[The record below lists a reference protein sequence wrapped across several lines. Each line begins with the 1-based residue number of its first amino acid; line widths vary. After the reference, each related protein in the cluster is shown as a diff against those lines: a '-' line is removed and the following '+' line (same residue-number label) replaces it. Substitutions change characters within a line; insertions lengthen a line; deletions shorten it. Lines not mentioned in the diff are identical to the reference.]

1 LWILPIGIIPLGNI
15 WFGDIFNY
23 LYMREINIEES
34 PFLFGK
40 TVSENLFI
48 NRKND
53 IDHLWLNMNSGIN
66 TILISPRRWGKSSLV
81 EQTARLKQDNKNVCW
96 CFIDMFAVRNEANF
110 YEKLSSELIKV
121 TSNRWQN
128 RLENLKMFFKQIVP
142 QINVGLDPTSDIS
155 LSFKWEELEKHKEEI
170 INLPE
175 IIAQKLNIKL
185 IVCIDEFQNIHNFEN
200 ADNFE
205 KLLRSQWQRHQN
217 VSYCLYGSK
226 RHLMSDIFNKKNRA
240 FYRFGDIIMLPK
252 IATEHWIPFIVERF
266 NTTGKSIF
274 EEYAK
279 KIVTLMK
286 NHPYYVQQLSHYVWE
301 YTTSNANNDTIFS
314 ALTRMLEVNTP
325 LYQLEV
331 ENLSNTQVELL
342 KAIISKEE
350 QFTSIKTMN
359 AYKIGTP
366 SNVLKNLK
374 ILERDD
380 FIEKFNKKVELLD
393 PAFELWFK
401 SYFMNVKIENII

>member
-1 LWILPIGIIPLGNI
+1 MNK
-15 WFGDIFNY
+15 
-23 LYMREINIEES
+23 INEEES

-40 TVSENLFI
+40 IAEKNLFV

-53 IDHLWLNMNSGIN
+53 IDHLWLNLNSGIN
-66 TILISPRRWGKSSLV
+66 TVLLSPRRWGKSSLV
-81 EQTARLKQDNKNVCW
+81 EHVAWLKRENTNARW
-96 CFIDMFAVRNEANF
+96 CFIDMFAVRNEAHF

-121 TSNRWQN
+121 TSNKWQN
-128 RLENLKMFFKQIVP
+128 RLKNVKTFFKQIVP
-142 QINVGLDPTSDIS
+142 QISLGLDPTSDIS

-170 INLPE
+170 LNLPE
-175 IIAQKLNIKL
+175 KIAQKLNVKL

-200 ADNFE
+200 AENFE
-205 KLLRSQWQRHQN
+205 KLLRSQWQLHRN

-226 RHLMSDIFNKKNRA
+226 RNLMADIFNKKNRA
-240 FYRFGDIIMLPK
+240 FYRFGDIMMLPK
-252 IATEHWIPFIVERF
+252 ITAEHWIPFIIERF
-266 NTTGKSIF
+266 STTGKSISA
-274 EEYAK
+274 ECAGEIAG
-279 KIVTLMK
+279 LMK

-301 YTTSNANNDTIFS
+301 YTKIEADNTMLISG
-314 ALTRMLEVNTP
+314 LTRMLEVNTA

-342 KAIISKEE
+342 KAIINKEE
-350 QFTSIKTMN
+350 QFTSTKTMN
-359 AYKIGTP
+359 TYRIGTS

-374 ILERDD
+374 ILERND

-401 SYFMNVKIENII
+401 RCFMNMRIENIV